1 MGIFATILS
10 FFGCANKKSE
20 KNKSDSEFDTQIAE
34 SMEAFKNRPVYE
46 KLTQEIIDSTMD
58 DDLVQVVF
66 DNLISKLPED
76 YTKECEIVSDWN
88 QARKTIYF
96 IWLLEA
102 EVNNGGFNQFY
113 FNPSGQFYNFIPEAL
128 LKVNAKLFADLTEK
142 ANKVYESEN
151 EKITEKQDG
160 TLEGFSESYENNPL
174 NSFDDEFY
182 NLYEKEDLMKLQVEY
197 IRENSKE
204 FIEKK

>member
-1 MGIFATILS
+1 MGMFASILS
-10 FFGCANKKSE
+10 FFGCKEKQSE
-20 KNKSDSEFDTQIAE
+20 KSKSDSEFDAQISE
-34 SMEAFKNRPVYE
+34 SIEAFKNRPIHE
-46 KLTQEIIDSTMD
+46 NLTQEIIDSTKD
-58 DDLVQVVF
+58 EDLVQVIF

-76 YTKECEIVSDWN
+76 YTKEYETVNGWN
-88 QARKTIYF
+88 QARKTIYL

-113 FNPSGQFYNFIPEAL
+113 FNSSGQFYKYIPEAL
-128 LKVNAKLFADLTEK
+128 LKINAELFADLTER

-182 NLYEKEDLMKLQVEY
+182 ELYDKEDLMKLQVEY

-204 FIEKK
+204 FID

>member
-1 MGIFATILS
+1 MGIIATILS
-10 FFGCANKKSE
+10 FFGCAEKKSD
-20 KNKSDSEFDTQIAE
+20 KNKGDSELDAQISE
-34 SMEAFKNRPVYE
+34 SIEAFKNRPIHE
-46 KLTQEIIDSTMD
+46 KLTQEIIDSTKD
-58 DDLVQVVF
+58 EDLVQVIF

-76 YTKECEIVSDWN
+76 YTKEYETVNSWN
-88 QARKTIYF
+88 QARKTVYF

-113 FNPSGQFYNFIPEAL
+113 FNSSGQFYKFIPEAL
-128 LKVNAKLFADLTEK
+128 LRINAKLFADLTER

-174 NSFDDEFY
+174 NKFDDEFY
-182 NLYEKEDLMKLQVEY
+182 DLYDKEDLMKLQIEY
-197 IRENSKE
+197 IRKNSKE
-204 FIEKK
+204 FID